1 MYNLK
6 MFGLVYY
13 GICASNSSC
22 LPLASYTFT
31 NEQLGSV
38 AGITLIVL
46 AGIASNNV
54 DGVGI
59 WERDAKFYFGV
70 AMPCVLAL
78 LLSNI
83 MTTYAGLKK
92 PERVTASIECCY
104 QNGGIATSVALTM
117 FKGND
122 LAEAMGVP
130 FFYGVVEFLLIGMY
144 CLGAW
149 KAGWTKAPPTD
160 PLWKVITVN
169 YEVLLAEKLQ
179 KARDGDVEVELGGDY
194 VDVGKYSPKSGG
206 EYYLLVSLH

>member
-1 MYNLK
+1 M
-6 MFGLVYY
+6 
-13 GICASNSSC
+13 
-22 LPLASYTFT
+22 
-31 NEQLGSV
+31 
-38 AGITLIVL
+38 
-46 AGIASNNV
+46 
-54 DGVGI
+54 GI

-70 AMPCVLAL
+70 AMPCVVAL

-179 KARDGDVEVELGGDY
+179 KARDGDVEVQLGGDY

-206 EYYLLVSLH
+206 EYYLWFLHIALITDTHLLTITFLSNNKPTQGTMDLDHGS